1 MFSLAGIPLTAG
13 FLGKFYVISAGA
25 NAGLW
30 LLLVVLVIN
39 SVIGV
44 YYYLRVVTTMFIK
57 EENEKF
63 DTLQTVKLISGAG
76 LTLLIVAAIILWIG
90 ILPSSLIE
98 MIRNVVASI

>member
-1 MFSLAGIPLTAG
+1 
-13 FLGKFYVISAGA
+13 
-25 NAGLW
+25 
-30 LLLVVLVIN
+30 VVLVIN

-44 YYYLRVVTTMFIK
+44 YYYLRVVTTMFMK

-63 DTLQTVKLISGAG
+63 DIPQNLKLISGAG